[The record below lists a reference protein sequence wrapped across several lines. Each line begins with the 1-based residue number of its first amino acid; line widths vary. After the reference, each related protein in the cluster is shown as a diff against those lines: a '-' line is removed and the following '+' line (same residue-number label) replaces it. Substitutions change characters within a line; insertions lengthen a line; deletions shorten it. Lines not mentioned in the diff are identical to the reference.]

1 MLDILKK
8 SDLHVHL
15 TGCYFPEDLLELAKN
30 CYRDINWNRFGFLDR
45 YERIFGIRL
54 NPIDIF
60 DRALATGSLDELR
73 SISTY
78 PYTPQG
84 RFEEFDITSFFS
96 LCITGYYLDRNMHE
110 PILQPIVARHKR
122 EGIAYIEYRVAFS
135 GNKEQFKEWHG
146 RYARYFLQASSD
158 SFDARYIVRLFPNQ
172 VIESYRWLRELLHEQ
187 PELIHTIVGI
197 DFSGREVAPKSM
209 SSFYEMLARDNQS
222 QPESALDVT
231 VHIGES
237 FFDLSLESAIRR
249 CHQAALLGAKRLGHC
264 IALGM
269 APSIAV
275 NRMPDAHTKESVGER
290 LDQVDYD
297 LEHATDLRAYGIIVN
312 ETDLQQERKA
322 LKEQADIDPDRLV
335 YRAYDEQRLQEA
347 SLRQDYVLDCLKK
360 MGTIIETCPTSN
372 LCIGGVPSI
381 QAHPFMKLYK
391 SGVHLAICSDDPG
404 IFASRLADEVTFV
417 CKAFNIAPDA
427 LVERLGDPWSFR
439 LAAEQDN
446 HT

>member
-8 SDLHVHL
+8 SDLHVHI
-15 TGCYFPEDLLELAKN
+15 TGCYFPEDLLELAKD
-30 CYRDINWNRFGFLDR
+30 CYRDINWNRFGFQYR

-54 NPIDIF
+54 NPIEIF

-73 SISTY
+73 SVSTY

-84 RFEEFDITSFFS
+84 RFEEFDIISFFS

-110 PILQPIVARHKR
+110 PILQPIVTRHKR

-135 GNKEQFKEWHG
+135 GNKEEFKEWHG
-146 RYARYFLQASSD
+146 RYARYFLQTSSD
-158 SFDARYIVRLFPNQ
+158 SFDAKYIVRLFPDQ
-172 VIESYRWLRELLHEQ
+172 VVESYRWLRELLHEQ

-197 DFSGREVAPKSM
+197 DFSGREIAPKSL
-209 SSFYEMLARDNQS
+209 SNFYEMLAHDNQS

-269 APSIAV
+269 TPSIAV
-275 NRMPDAHTKESVGER
+275 NRMPDTHTKESVKER
-290 LDQVDYD
+290 LDQIDYD
-297 LEHATDLRAYGIIVN
+297 LEHIADLRAYGITVD
-312 ETDLQQERKA
+312 EDDLQQERKVF
-322 LKEQADIDPDRLV
+322 KEQADTDPDQLV
-335 YRAYDEQRLQEA
+335 YRTYNEQRLREV
-347 SLRQDYVLDCLKK
+347 SLRQDYVLASLKE

-372 LCIGGVPSI
+372 LCIGGVPNI
-381 QAHPFMKLYK
+381 EAHPFKKLYK

-404 IFASRLADEVTFV
+404 IFASTLADEVAFV
-417 CKAFNIAPDA
+417 CKAFDIAPDTLA
-427 LVERLGDPWSFR
+427 ERTGDPWRFR
-439 LAAEQDN
+439 LAAKRDSK
-446 HT
+446 